1 MPCIPMKRHDWL
13 AVKHCGILISLGCF
27 LLLLSRSL
35 SKSLSSFLPHLAAW
49 LRRPKTLPR
58 RLNTLNPGL
67 RPWPP
72 RTPRSARSASPPSR
86 VGAVQFDPLITVVTI
101 PSIAEL
107 PAEKRGALHRGG
119 AVKGLQWV
127 KDECRFGVC
136 RFGSFVFSRCCWV
149 LKIPKFRILLETSSE
164 KP

>member
-1 MPCIPMKRHDWL
+1 MIGWQWNTAASWYRWAVFCFSFPVACPKVCPAFYLTWL
-13 AVKHCGILISLGCF
+13 PGYE
-27 LLLLSRSL
+27 
-35 SKSLSSFLPHLAAW
+35 
-49 LRRPKTLPR
+49 RPKTLPR

-127 KDECRFGVC
+127 QDECRFGVC